1 MNQNILNIDQLSIG
15 YKTGKDSCVLH
26 KDLSFGIQ
34 QGEMNCLLGP
44 NGAGKSTLLRSVS
57 GFQQVFG
64 GDIQVNGVSIKE
76 IPAVEL
82 ARSIAVVLTDRIDAG
97 NLRVFDI
104 ASMGRYPYTSFWG
117 ALTTQDMRAVTHAL
131 QVTGMLEMKNRMF
144 TSLSDGEKQK
154 VMIAKALAQDT
165 PIMIL
170 DEPTAFLDFPSKIEI
185 MRLLKKLS
193 TDTSKSILMS
203 THDVE
208 LAIQSAD
215 RIFLLAQEKPFVA
228 GIPEDLVINDHIHNF
243 FEKPG
248 VEFSKE
254 TGAFR
259 ISGPQVKEIGLVG
272 NGLTA
277 QWLTRALNRKGYKV
291 IDDETLPVSIR
302 ISAKNDYVLRIN
314 EDEKQCGCIEDV
326 FKVLSDKNN

>member
-1 MNQNILNIDQLSIG
+1 MTQNILYIDNLAIG
-15 YKTGKDSCVLH
+15 YKSGKDSRILH
-26 KDLSFGIQ
+26 KDLCFGIQ

-44 NGAGKSTLLRSVS
+44 NGAGKSTLLRTIS
-57 GFQQVFG
+57 GFQPAFN
-64 GDIQVNGVSIKE
+64 GDIKLKGKSTHDIS
-76 IPAVEL
+76 AAEL
-82 ARSIAVVLTDRIDAG
+82 SQSIAVVLTDRIDAG
-97 NLRVFDI
+97 NLRVYDI
-104 ASMGRYPYTSFWG
+104 ASMGRHPYTSFWG
-117 ALTTQDMRAVTHAL
+117 SLTSKDLRMVGQALEM
-131 QVTGMLEMKNRMF
+131 TGMISMKNRMF
-144 TSLSDGEKQK
+144 SSLSDGEKQK

-259 ISGPQVKEIGLVG
+259 ISGPQHTEIGLLG
-272 NGLTA
+272 DGLAA
-277 QWLTRALNRKGYKV
+277 QWLGRALNRKGYIV
-291 IDDETLPVSIR
+291 VEG
-302 ISAKNDYVLRIN
+302 KNQGTFIQINAIN
-314 EDEKQCGCIEDV
+314 EYILKMNDQEFHCNCMEDV
-326 FKVLSDKNN
+326 FHHLLDA